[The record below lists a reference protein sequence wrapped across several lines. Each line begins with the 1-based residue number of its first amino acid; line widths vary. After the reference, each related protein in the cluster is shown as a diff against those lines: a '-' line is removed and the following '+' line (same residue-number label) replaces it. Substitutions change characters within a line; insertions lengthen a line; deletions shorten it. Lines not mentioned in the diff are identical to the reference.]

1 MAWTGHGRSRPGGF
15 RRWLRLA
22 ASLQPPEKD
31 GYSVSVVQNPTLS
44 LEGDVAATT
53 ADESEVRR

>member
-1 MAWTGHGRSRPGGF
+1 MTGPGTVVLVHGGF
-15 RRWLRLA
+15 VDGSGRQPLYSLLR
-22 ASLQPPEKD
+22 KD